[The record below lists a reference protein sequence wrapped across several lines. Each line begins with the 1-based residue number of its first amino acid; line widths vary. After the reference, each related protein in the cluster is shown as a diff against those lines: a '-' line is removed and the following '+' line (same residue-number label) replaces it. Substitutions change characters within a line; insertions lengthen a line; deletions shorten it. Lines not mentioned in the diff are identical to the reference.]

1 MIQANEL
8 MLGNFVDTPD
18 GTVKIT
24 AISYEKVAV
33 IRKTEKGDFAV
44 YSESLDD
51 IQPIPLT
58 KEILLKCPQAKRNEK
73 SIITKN
79 YILPLR
85 RNTYLSISD
94 IGTPSGFIW
103 LCNEEDGRT
112 TDLICLYNYD
122 YDGDFYIHKLQD
134 IYYALTGEELEVNL

>member
-24 AISYEKVAV
+24 AIRYEKVAV
-33 IRKTEKGDFAV
+33 IRKTEKGNFAV

-58 KEILLKCPQAKRNEK
+58 EEILLKCGFERSEYNDYRHP
-73 SIITKN
+73 
-79 YILPLR
+79 ILIGTL
-85 RNTYLSISD
+85 TIYEGVAELHISD
-94 IGTPSGFIW
+94 LYSVWVNNLHQLQNLYFD
-103 LCNEEDGRT
+103 LC
-112 TDLICLYNYD
+112 
-122 YDGDFYIHKLQD
+122 
-134 IYYALTGEELEVNL
+134 GEELEVKI

>member
-33 IRKTEKGDFAV
+33 IRKTEKGNFAV

-58 KEILLKCPQAKRNEK
+58 EEILLKCGAEPFAGGGL
-73 SIITKN
+73 ILN
-79 YILPLR
+79 YR
-85 RNTYLSISD
+85 RIEYAECRQVYYDVFTSVELKYLHQ
-94 IGTPSGFIW
+94 
-103 LCNEEDGRT
+103 LQN
-112 TDLICLYNYD
+112 L
-122 YDGDFYIHKLQD
+122 FYVL
-134 IYYALTGEELEVNL
+134 AGEELEVNL